1 MAKYIKPTLTLTS
14 NASGASTDPGPLSI
28 ALSLSATDKLDVD
41 TVRSSTVTFASATDH
56 QLIVTGANEDIGSN
70 VAGLNG
76 GFLYLKNITSSDI
89 DIYIGVEPDADGA
102 ADLATD
108 GNVDRLFTLRQGEF
122 AWMPFDYTRNV
133 SIDAAGAATL
143 EYWLFNR
150 SNT

>member
-1 MAKYIKPTLTLTS
+1 MGVIKPTFTLTA
-14 NASGASTDPGPLSI
+14 NASSATTDPGPLSI

>member
-1 MAKYIKPTLTLTS
+1 M
-14 NASGASTDPGPLSI
+14 
-28 ALSLSATDKLDVD
+28 
-41 TVRSSTVTFASATDH
+41 
-56 QLIVTGANEDIGSN
+56 
-70 VAGLNG
+70 NG